1 MLLYGKKTF
10 YVEDHPAAEQSYDYH
25 FALITEEVG
34 NAYWRL
40 IENGAKEAAENE
52 NVYLEYIGPSKS
64 DLEEKLQTLDRMI
77 SAKVDGIITQGLP
90 GQRFLD
96 LVHKAREN
104 GIPVITVDTDVPK
117 SERQVYV
124 GTNNYEA
131 GFLAGQAL
139 IVDTKGE
146 QNVGVI
152 MGSFEALNQQ
162 ERLDGFLD
170 AISNSSR
177 IKVVDQKESNITEI
191 GAAQATY
198 SILREHPEI
207 TALFGT
213 SALDGVGIVQGIR
226 EFNPSEDMYVAAF
239 DILPETLSLIEDEDI
254 DITISQ
260 YPKEMGKVA
269 VEQMLKIQQEESVNP
284 FQYTATKVIRKDD
297 VRNGELIGNGD
308 AR

>member
-1 MLLYGKKTF
+1 MLIYGKKTF
-10 YVEDHPAAEQSYDYH
+10 YVEDHPTAQQSYDYH

-40 IENGAKEAAENE
+40 IENGAKEAAKNE

-77 SAKVDGIITQGLP
+77 SAKVDGIIIQGLP

-104 GIPVITVDTDVPK
+104 RIPVITVDTDVPK

-146 QNVGVI
+146 QHVGVI
-152 MGSFEALNQQ
+152 MGSFSALNQQ
-162 ERLDGFLD
+162 ERLDGFMD

-177 IKVVDQKESNITEI
+177 IKVVDQMESNITEI

-198 SILREHPEI
+198 SLLKEHPET

-213 SALDGVGIVQGIR
+213 SALDGVGMVQGV
-226 EFNPSEDMYVAAF
+226 EEMNPSQDIYIAAF
-239 DILPETLSLIEDEDI
+239 DILPETLSLIENGDI
-254 DITISQ
+254 DVTVSQ
-260 YPKEMGKVA
+260 FPKEMGKVA
-269 VEQMLKIQQEESVNP
+269 VEQMLKIQRDESVNP
-284 FQYTATKVIRKDD
+284 FQFTSTKVIRKDD

-308 AR
+308 AP